1 MGVVAFQQ
9 YEQTYYHWTA
19 YLKMAK
25 KGNFM
30 LRVPYRNQKKKKK
43 KWEKLQN
50 CAMQRVNSNA
60 NHGL

>member
-43 KWEKLQN
+43 WEKLQN